1 MVFNA
6 PITGIE
12 NEIEF
17 VKYLNGKKGHEIH
30 PIFQQLLE
38 NLFPNFTNYNSI
50 NAWKNNNP
58 QKTDIYIKIK
68 DITKRISIKK
78 GIKNS
83 VHVEPISEF
92 IHFLIQN
99 NISRDVINAYL
110 KYHYADGTNNGTG
123 EKRLSVA
130 EYKIGH
136 EQEIATINSVFN
148 SKDLLEK
155 AAERFILLGRNDKH
169 MVDAVIYG
177 VVNDFMWITK
187 EEIKTIIIKQSN
199 IQSSAIHF
207 GPLFVQPLAR
217 CLNYNPTYEYGRY
230 CVQLKW
236 YNLADDIIKV
246 MMERKT
252 TDIRQYHSRS

>member
-17 VKYLNGKKGHEIH
+17 VKYLNGKRVSEVH
-30 PIFQQLLE
+30 PIFQELFQ
-38 NLFPNFTNYNSI
+38 NLFPNISNLDTIS
-50 NAWKNNNP
+50 AWKNPSP

-68 DITKRISIKK
+68 RNLKRISIKK

-92 IHFLIQN
+92 IHFLIKN
-99 NISRDVINAYL
+99 HVNKKVIDAYL

-123 EKRLSVA
+123 KKRLSVA

-136 EQEIATINSVFN
+136 EKEIAMINDTFN
-148 SKDLLEK
+148 KKILLEK
-155 AAERFILLGRNDKH
+155 ITERFVLLGRNDTH
-169 MVDAVIYG
+169 MVDAIIYG

-187 EEIKTIIIKQSN
+187 EEIKSN
-199 IQSSAIHF
+199 IERQGNIESSAVHF

-236 YNLADDIIKV
+236 YNISDDIIKV
-246 MMERKT
+246 MLERNNNL
-252 TDIRQYHSRS
+252 Y